1 MSKETENLDWYYMQ
15 NCSLVLHPQ
24 GAPFTLTT
32 TQNSYTAMD

>member
-15 NCSLVLHPQ
+15 NCSSVFHPQ